1 MSQISK
7 HILFWVVSFIIL
19 VAGFGH
25 TYGNYANSI
34 YFVAFLLP
42 VAMATSYLFN
52 YYLVPIYLMKSD
64 YIRFYLY
71 TFYTVIASLFLQ
83 MIVITLSFI
92 IIVNYNFGELDP
104 IMTNIFVLGFSIY
117 LIVLLK
123 AFYLLYRRVLH
134 DEFRMKQ
141 LESEKESLKTDFI
154 TVKSD
159 RANQQIK
166 LKDIL
171 YIESLSDYVNIHT
184 SKKSVATR
192 ATISSFEKSLP
203 ETFLRIHR
211 SFIVNRE
218 HILSFNSSAV
228 RIDGN
233 ELPVS
238 RTYKSAVLKTLSDLN

>member
-1 MSQISK
+1 MIQISK

-19 VAGFGH
+19 VVGFGH
-25 TYGNYANSI
+25 TYGNYVNSV

-52 YYLVPIYLMKSD
+52 YYLVPSFLMKGD
-64 YIRFYLY
+64 YIRFTLY
-71 TFYTVIASLFLQ
+71 TVYTLIASLYLQ
-83 MIVITLSFI
+83 MVVVTLSFI
-92 IIVNYNFGELDP
+92 IIANYNLGELDP
-104 IMTNIFVLGFSIY
+104 IMTNIFVLGFTIY

-123 AFYLLYRRVLH
+123 AFYLLYRRIL
-134 DEFRMKQ
+134 DNEFRVKQ
-141 LESEKESLKTDFI
+141 LESEKEALKTDFI
-154 TVKSD
+154 TVKAD

-166 LKDIL
+166 LNDIL

-192 ATISSFEKSLP
+192 ATISSFEKALP

-211 SFIVNRE
+211 SFIVNHE
-218 HILSFNSSAV
+218 HIHSFSSSAV
-228 RIDGN
+228 CINGN

-238 RTYKSAVLKTLSDLN
+238 RTYKSEVLKKLTDS